1 MARFV
6 LRRLA
11 QGALV
16 LFVMS
21 LLVFAGVFA
30 LGNPIHVFANPNTP
44 PEIIRATV
52 AALGLDR
59 PLHEQYVRFLLAAL
73 HGDFG
78 TSYVHAQPSLALIVS
93 RIPATVEL
101 VIAGMVVAVTLGLPL
116 GLVAGYWP
124 NRWFARLLSSISVL
138 GISLP
143 AFWVGLMLIML
154 FGLGLGLFP
163 TGGRGTTVSVA
174 GIETS
179 LLTADGLLHLVL
191 PAMTLSLF
199 PLALVMRLTQAG
211 VREHSRMEYVRF
223 AKAMGLADRQ
233 ILSRYVLRNILIPLV
248 TVLGM
253 VFGTLVAF
261 AVVTESVFA
270 WPGMGKLIIDSIR
283 TSDRPVIIAYLLVI
297 VTMFVVIN
305 LVVDVLAAALDP
317 RIRLWTGQA

>member
-6 LRRLA
+6 LRRLI

-44 PEIIRATV
+44 PEVIRATIESF
-52 AALGLDR
+52 GLDR
-59 PLHEQYVRFLLAAL
+59 PLHEQYVRFLSAAL
-73 HGDFG
+73 RGDFG
-78 TSYVHAQPSLALIVS
+78 TSYVHAQPSLALIVG

-101 VIAGMVVAVTLGLPL
+101 VIAGMVVAVVLGLPA

-124 NRWFARLLSSISVL
+124 NRWFSRLLSSISVL
-138 GISLP
+138 GISVP

-163 TGGRGTTVSVA
+163 TGGRGATVSLGGV
-174 GIETS
+174 ETS
-179 LLTADGLLHLVL
+179 LLTANGLLHLVL

-223 AKAMGLADRQ
+223 ARAMGIADGK
-233 ILSRYVLRNILIPLV
+233 ILFRYILRNIVIPLV

-261 AVVTESVFA
+261 AVVTETVFA

-283 TSDRPVIIAYLLVI
+283 TSDRPVIIAYLLVV
-297 VTMFVVIN
+297 VTMFVIIN

-317 RIRLWTGQA
+317 RMRAWSGQA